1 MINITINNVKEVQK
15 MNRNINDLEV
25 ANKEVNE

>member
-15 MNRNINDLEV
+15 MNKNINDLEV
-25 ANKEVNE
+25 ANNEVNE